1 LIPITSGA
9 TILKA
14 DIDDTRQMIADLQLS
29 KAVQIGNSDAGS
41 FFSKEVLEDV
51 NYGVRLC
58 LLVHAVIMLISED
71 RCQTYIHGLPTPRQK
86 LPRPGS
92 SNSLTKRMSNLLH
105 SFQTSQRCIL
115 LKLDGR
121 QYEVISFYDWHH

>member
-1 LIPITSGA
+1 LISITLGA

-14 DIDDTRQMIADLQLS
+14 DIDDTRQMIADLQLP

-58 LLVHAVIMLISED
+58 LLVHAIIMLIYED
-71 RCQTYIHGLPTPRQK
+71 RCQMCMHGLPTPQQK
-86 LPRPGS
+86 LPRLGS
-92 SNSLTKRMSNLLH
+92 SNFLTK
-105 SFQTSQRCIL
+105 
-115 LKLDGR
+115 
-121 QYEVISFYDWHH
+121 